1 MTSTVSPTARPKAGS
16 VTRVEVSE
24 HGALGAEV
32 AQLVPLGAIH
42 AQGREAS
49 GLACRRSV
57 VVALRLGL
65 RAFSLCLRRR
75 GKVDAQHHF
84 DIIGLGPH
92 HEPDINA
99 ENSAKGVGR
108 EVRSCVWCRGRRV
121 CAGAPR
127 ARIENRACS
136 TRVIGVTRLSNAL
149 RQVWNRIAPRH
160 PNGYRVERTAMAD
173 GANTLETQ

>member
-1 MTSTVSPTARPKAGS
+1 MRAAPKWPEDA
-16 VTRVEVSE
+16 
-24 HGALGAEV
+24 
-32 AQLVPLGAIH
+32 PLGAIL
-42 AQGREAS
+42 AQDRQTG
-49 GLACRRSV
+49 GLACRHGV

-65 RAFSLCLRRR
+65 RADALCLRRR
-75 GKVDAQHHF
+75 GKVDALHYF
-84 DIIGLGPH
+84 DIIGLESY

-108 EVRSCVWCRGRRV
+108 EVRSCVLCRGRRV

>member
-1 MTSTVSPTARPKAGS
+1 MRAAPKW
-16 VTRVEVSE
+16 SE
-24 HGALGAEV
+24 RA
-32 AQLVPLGAIH
+32 PLGAIP
-42 AQGREAS
+42 AQDRQTG
-49 GLACRRSV
+49 GLACRHGV

-136 TRVIGVTRLSNAL
+136 TRLIGLMWRRWVRCHPG
-149 RQVWNRIAPRH
+149 RISMAYQA
-160 PNGYRVERTAMAD
+160 YRYRAERTAMAD
-173 GANTLETQ
+173 GGSCGALTLMANPLNVTIHA

>member
-1 MTSTVSPTARPKAGS
+1 MRAAPKW
-16 VTRVEVSE
+16 SE
-24 HGALGAEV
+24 RA
-32 AQLVPLGAIH
+32 PLGAIP
-42 AQGREAS
+42 AQDRQTG
-49 GLACRRSV
+49 GLACRHGV

-136 TRVIGVTRLSNAL
+136 TRVIGVTRFSNAL